1 MDLGLFALI
10 IGVITLAGVVVVVLE
25 ASTLFDLGVMDT
37 LRDLWR
43 TFFGGYDDL
52 PESTD
57 EDLNPRLDE

>member
-1 MDLGLFALI
+1 MDLDIFALI
-10 IGVITLAGVVVVVLE
+10 IGVIALAGLVVVVLE
-25 ASTLFDLGVMDT
+25 SSTLFDLGVMDT

-52 PESTD
+52 PDNSD

>member
-10 IGVITLAGVVVVVLE
+10 IGVITLAGVIVVVLE
-25 ASTLFDLGVMDT
+25 SSTLFDVGVTDT
-37 LRDLWR
+37 LRDLWH

-52 PESTD
+52 PENTD